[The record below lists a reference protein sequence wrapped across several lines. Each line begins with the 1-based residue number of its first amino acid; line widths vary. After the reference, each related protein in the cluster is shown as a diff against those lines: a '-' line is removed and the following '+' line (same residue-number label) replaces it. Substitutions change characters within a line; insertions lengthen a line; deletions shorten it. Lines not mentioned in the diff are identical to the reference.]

1 MSMTRLGIS
10 ICSVLVAVS
19 TLADHHK
26 TDVTGAWLGVGVGPN
41 GESSESTMTISK
53 KDGKLVGTSEN
64 DQGVKRDLSRVEFDG
79 KAFVAEID
87 FDQNGQKGVLGV
99 KAKLSDKGEFKGNWY
114 AKDDSGTELY
124 TGEWSAVRALN
135 KVIAG
140 RWTVIAETDNGDN
153 EHELEINK
161 AGRSFTGTVVG
172 DSGSAKL
179 ESLKV
184 KKNQLSFEFPFGEGT
199 IKVAA
204 TQKGPKKISGKWTYF
219 DSAETELG
227 SGNWTATK

>member
-1 MSMTRLGIS
+1 MTRLWIG

-26 TDVTGAWLGVGVGPN
+26 ADVTGAWHGVGVGPN
-41 GESSESTMTISK
+41 GESSESTLTVSK
-53 KDGKLVGTSEN
+53 KDGKLLGTSEN
-64 DQGVKRDLSRVEFDG
+64 DQGVERDLSRVEFDG
-79 KAFVAEID
+79 KGLVAEID

-99 KAKLSDKGEFKGNWY
+99 KAKLNDKGGLKGNWY

-140 RWTVIAETDNGDN
+140 RWKVVAERDNGDN

-161 AGRSFTGTVVG
+161 AGQSFTGAVVG
-172 DSGSAKL
+172 DSGSAEL
-179 ESLKV
+179 ESFKV

-199 IKVAA
+199 VKVAA
-204 TQKGPKKISGKWTYF
+204 TQMGPKKLSGKWTYF
-219 DSAETELG
+219 DSAGTDLG